1 MILSEIN
8 SIQITGMNNE
18 GKGEN

>member
-1 MILSEIN
+1 MILPEIN